1 MRKLIVAALMVLG
14 TSTAFAADSP
24 ALKAILGAKT
34 YAEAEALLKQ
44 SLEQLA
50 GPEEKAE
57 AYNHLVDLSMDDFN
71 KESQVALQNATM
83 KQMGQEGNTPFDTLK
98 MYQSYY
104 NAMQAALECNN
115 YDQMPNEKGKV
126 KPKYEKSNAN
136 RLYSNRV
143 NLIQGGEYFRTAGKN
158 EVALDFYKAYV
169 VSYDAPLF
177 NSVKKKPDEFYY
189 DVARV
194 GAVVAFQLKN
204 YDVANEMADVAM
216 KGSGETAEQ
225 GLNVKLAV
233 MGANLKNHEDSVAYT
248 NKVKE
253 LYAKNTKNEM
263 IFGTLVTLY
272 SNMKMKDE
280 LNKLFDEKLAED
292 PNNFVVYAVRGQNA
306 QFEGDI
312 DTAIPNYKKA
322 IEIQPDNAQILTY
335 LGACLFD
342 KAQKAEEKAGATTG
356 EIPATAKAQIEPVF
370 KEAEG
375 YLEKAKQL
383 DPNREQ
389 SQWAYPLYRVYYR
402 LYGPQDPKTV
412 EAEALTK

>member
-177 NSVKKKPDEFYY
+177 NSVEKKPDEFYY

-216 KGSGETAEQ
+216 K
-225 GLNVKLAV
+225 
-233 MGANLKNHEDSVAYT
+233 DSVAYT

>member
-104 NAMQAALECNN
+104 NAMQAALECNK
-115 YDQMPNEKGKV
+115 YDQMPNEKGKI

-136 RLYSNRV
+136 RLYGNRA
-143 NLIQGGEYFRTAGKN
+143 NLIQGGEYFRVAGKN
-158 EVALDFYKAYV
+158 EVALNFYKAYV

-177 NSVKKKPDEFYY
+177 NGVEKKPDEFYY
-189 DVARV
+189 EVARV

>member
-1 MRKLIVAALMVLG
+1 M
-14 TSTAFAADSP
+14 
-24 ALKAILGAKT
+24 
-34 YAEAEALLKQ
+34 E
-44 SLEQLA
+44 
-50 GPEEKAE
+50 
-57 AYNHLVDLSMDDFN
+57 
-71 KESQVALQNATM
+71 
-83 KQMGQEGNTPFDTLK
+83 
-98 MYQSYY
+98 
-104 NAMQAALECNN
+104 
-115 YDQMPNEKGKV
+115 
-126 KPKYEKSNAN
+126 
-136 RLYSNRV
+136 
-143 NLIQGGEYFRTAGKN
+143 
-158 EVALDFYKAYV
+158 
-169 VSYDAPLF
+169 
-177 NSVKKKPDEFYY
+177 KKPDEFYY

-322 IEIQPDNAQILTY
+322 IEIQP
-335 LGACLFD
+335 
-342 KAQKAEEKAGATTG
+342 
-356 EIPATAKAQIEPVF
+356 
-370 KEAEG
+370 
-375 YLEKAKQL
+375 
-383 DPNREQ
+383 R
-389 SQWAYPLYRVYYR
+389 
-402 LYGPQDPKTV
+402 
-412 EAEALTK
+412 

>member
-1 MRKLIVAALMVLG
+1 
-14 TSTAFAADSP
+14 
-24 ALKAILGAKT
+24 
-34 YAEAEALLKQ
+34 
-44 SLEQLA
+44 
-50 GPEEKAE
+50 
-57 AYNHLVDLSMDDFN
+57 
-71 KESQVALQNATM
+71 M

-177 NSVKKKPDEFYY
+177 NSVEKKPDEFYY

-263 IFGTLVTLY
+263 I
-272 SNMKMKDE
+272 S
-280 LNKLFDEKLAED
+280 A
-292 PNNFVVYAVRGQNA
+292 R
-306 QFEGDI
+306 
-312 DTAIPNYKKA
+312 
-322 IEIQPDNAQILTY
+322 
-335 LGACLFD
+335 
-342 KAQKAEEKAGATTG
+342 
-356 EIPATAKAQIEPVF
+356 
-370 KEAEG
+370 
-375 YLEKAKQL
+375 
-383 DPNREQ
+383 
-389 SQWAYPLYRVYYR
+389 W
-402 LYGPQDPKTV
+402 
-412 EAEALTK
+412 

>member
-1 MRKLIVAALMVLG
+1 MRKLIVAAMMVLG
-14 TSTAFAADSP
+14 TSAAFAGDSP

-34 YAEAEALLKQ
+34 YAEAESLLKQ

-50 GPEEKAE
+50 SPEEKAE

-71 KESQVALQNATM
+71 KESQVLLENAT
-83 KQMGQEGNTPFDTLK
+83 KQQMGQEGNTPFDTLK

-104 NAMQAALECNN
+104 NAMQAAFECDK
-115 YDQMPNEKGKV
+115 YDQMPNAKGKV
-126 KPKYEKSNAN
+126 KPKYANSNSN
-136 RLYSNRV
+136 RLYANRI
-143 NLIQGGEYFRTAGKN
+143 NLVQGGEYFRVAGN
-158 EVALDFYKAYV
+158 NDMALNFYKTYV

-177 NSVKKKPDEFYY
+177 AKIEKKDDPYYY
-189 DVARV
+189 DVSRV
-194 GAVVAFQLKN
+194 AAVIAFQQKN
-204 YDVANEMADVAM
+204 YDVANQMADVAL
-216 KGSGETAEQ
+216 KNPETAEQ
-225 GLNVKLAV
+225 AMNVKLAV
-233 MGANLKNHEDSVAYT
+233 MGANLKNRADSVAYT
-248 NKVKE
+248 NKVKD
-253 LYAKNTKNEM
+253 LYAQNTKNEM
-263 IFGTLVTLY
+263 LFGTLVSLY
-272 SNMKMKDE
+272 TSMKMKDE
-280 LNKLFDEKLAED
+280 LNKLFDQKLAED

-342 KAQKAEEKAGATTG
+342 KAQKAEEKAGAATG
-356 EIPATAKAQIEPVF
+356 QIPAAAKAQIEPVF

-383 DPNREQ
+383 DPNREK

-402 LYGPQDPKTV
+402 LYGPQDAKTV

>member
-1 MRKLIVAALMVLG
+1 MKKLIVAAMMVLG
-14 TSTAFAADSP
+14 TSTAFAGDSP
-24 ALKAILGAKT
+24 ALKAILGTKT

-44 SLEQLA
+44 NLDQLA
-50 GPEEKAE
+50 GPGEKAE

-71 KESQVALQNATM
+71 KESEVALKNATM

-98 MYQSYY
+98 MYRSYY
-104 NAMQAALECNN
+104 NAMQAAVECDK

-126 KPKYEKSNAN
+126 KPKYANSNAN
-136 RLYSNRV
+136 RLYANRI
-143 NLIQGGEYFRTAGKN
+143 NLVQGGEYFRVAGN
-158 EVALDFYKAYV
+158 SAEALNYYKAYV
-169 VSYDAPLF
+169 ESHDASLF
-177 NSVKKKPDEFYY
+177 NGVEKPEDNFYY

-194 GAVVAFQLKN
+194 GAVIAFQLKD
-204 YDVANEMADVAM
+204 YDVANQMADVAL
-216 KGSGETAEQ
+216 KSPETAEQ
-225 GLNVKLAV
+225 AMNVKLAV
-233 MGANLKNHEDSVAYT
+233 MGDNLKNHEDSLSYI
-248 NKVKE
+248 NRVKE
-253 LYAKNTKNEM
+253 LYAQNPKNDM
-263 IFGTLVTLY
+263 LFGTLVTLY
-272 SNMKMKDE
+272 SSMKMKDE
-280 LNKLFDEKLAED
+280 LNKLFDEKLAVD

-342 KAQKAEEKAGATTG
+342 KAQKAEEKAGAATG
-356 EIPATAKAQIEPVF
+356 QIPEAAKAQIEPVF

-383 DPNREQ
+383 DPNREK

-402 LYGPQDPKTV
+402 LYGAQDQRTID
-412 EAEALTK
+412 AEALTK